1 MVDLKFRYR
10 VCFSLFF
17 LSIFSSFSVTAKYD
31 VNYLFKIETKTRV
44 NEGENNGANLV
55 VQGNIS
61 LRPVFHSD
69 YNEEGQIWWG
79 GEIHNL
85 TSSHNDAFVMSYQ
98 NIQTPFA
105 FALSQEGK
113 VIDFFFPDW
122 LNIETQS
129 LLKNFTYY
137 FQYIP
142 KIDDV
147 VIRTE
152 NDSNGG
158 VYVKY
163 IPKALGEGTTQVLKK
178 KLAYVQHKHESPVQQ
193 EITHSEFSYR
203 NNPEHVWFDKMEG
216 TETLTTQ
223 SQGIRFDMIQHVS
236 FKSVAHEQDLSLY
249 QLADTLNQWDIVEPR
264 RLELS
269 TKQRKLL
276 AESLVRDISKLDIAN
291 MTRSQRANWLFQYN
305 SVLSELNNL
314 IIGGELSGDFKL
326 KLFSTLSELDTKN
339 SNKLL
344 IDIFTQDQ
352 YSIEDREQA
361 MIQVS
366 FGRTNLGRDS
376 YQQLQAFLV
385 ETNVSDHRGIYSTGM
400 FAIGNIL
407 RTREG
412 SEQSEELYQ
421 NLSQTFLRAVTH
433 DEQAILITALGNTA
447 REDVAELLTVEFTQS
462 DDRSVR
468 QNTAYALGKC
478 GSDLAHLS
486 LIDMVKNEADAT
498 VNGELFN
505 SLTQFELTAEE
516 IDLVTAKA
524 LNVED
529 NRSRMK
535 AIQAIGV
542 QTENRQSAVSSLNV
556 ILENETDKANFRETA
571 SLLVKLQSTDK

>member
-10 VCFSLFF
+10 LCLALFF
-17 LSIFSSFSVTAKYD
+17 LSMFSSFSVTAKYK
-31 VNYLFKIETKTRV
+31 VNYLFKIETKTRF
-44 NEGENNGANLV
+44 NEDENNDANLV
-55 VQGNIS
+55 IEGNIA
-61 LRPVFHSD
+61 LTPVFYSD
-69 YNEEGQIWWG
+69 YNEEGKIWWG
-79 GEIHNL
+79 GEIYNL
-85 TSSHNDAFVMSYQ
+85 TSSHNDAFLNSYKS
-98 NIQTPFA
+98 IQTPFA
-105 FALSQEGK
+105 FALNQEGK
-113 VIDFFFPDW
+113 VVDFFFPDW

-142 KIDDV
+142 ILDDV
-147 VIRTE
+147 VIRIE

-163 IPKALGEGTTQVLKK
+163 IPKALGEGITQVVKK
-178 KLAYVQHKHESPVQQ
+178 KLAYVQNKHEPPVQQ
-193 EITHSEFSYR
+193 EINHSEFSYG

-216 TETLTTQ
+216 TETLITR

-236 FKSVAHEQDLSLY
+236 FKSVSHEQDLSLY
-249 QLADTLNQWDIVEPR
+249 QLSDILNQWNIVEPR
-264 RLELS
+264 SLELS
-269 TKQRKLL
+269 AKQRKSL
-276 AESLVRDISKLDIAN
+276 AESLVRDISKLDIVN
-291 MTRSQRANWLFQYN
+291 MTRRQRSNWLSQYN

-314 IIGGELSGDFKL
+314 IIGGELSGDIKL

-339 SNKLL
+339 SNKVL

-366 FGRTNLGRDS
+366 FGRTNLGRAS

-433 DEQAILITALGNTA
+433 VEQAILITALGNTA
-447 REDVAELLTVEFTQS
+447 RQDVAELLTVEFTQS

-478 GSDLAHLS
+478 GSDLAHVS

-505 SLTQFELTAEE
+505 SLTEFELTAEE

-542 QTENRQSAVSSLNV
+542 QNENRQNAVSSLNV
-556 ILENETDKANFRETA
+556 ILENETDKANFRVAA
-571 SLLVKLQSTDK
+571 SLLVQLQSAD